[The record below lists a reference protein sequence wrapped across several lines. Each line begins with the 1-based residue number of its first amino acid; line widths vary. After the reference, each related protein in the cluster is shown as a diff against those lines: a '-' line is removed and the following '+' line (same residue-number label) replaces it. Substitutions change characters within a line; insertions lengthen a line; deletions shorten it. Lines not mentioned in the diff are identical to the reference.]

1 MVILMEYIA
10 LLDFVGD
17 LFLLVALL
25 GNKHTAWTI
34 LSVFTMICPYI
45 ISYIPLINFQI
56 QRYSFITQDQ
66 SKRRLIANMFG
77 LFTISPLVFLS
88 LILMDFTYV
97 FNSTVIVPGF
107 KLIQLYKRNNI

>member
-25 GNKHTAWTI
+25 GSKHTAWTI

-66 SKRRLIANMFG
+66 SKRLRKECKRSGSRG
-77 LFTISPLVFLS
+77 LDRNDKAAVLRHRFDHCVCRRASS
-88 LILMDFTYV
+88 WHQILAH
-97 FNSTVIVPGF
+97 
-107 KLIQLYKRNNI
+107 L